1 MLSFKKFK
9 YSNNTKISMDLPG
22 GYVRVKLEDV
32 LSSAA
37 LGDLNDKKEDED
49 ESAEENKEVQALRL
63 VGSNAIEY

>member
-9 YSNNTKISMDLPG
+9 YSNNRKISMDLPG

-37 LGDLNDKKEDED
+37 LGDLSDKKED
-49 ESAEENKEVQALRL
+49 SAEENKEVEALRL

>member
-1 MLSFKKFK
+1 
-9 YSNNTKISMDLPG
+9 MDLPG